1 MMREWRRLYRLR
13 GYTPFGALLAV
24 LLAVLVAADRM
35 TDHWAAAAQQRDA
48 LEQQV
53 AAMRATLERSR
64 KIDTALESARAR
76 LAAVAGRIVTAADAN
91 AASELLAQA
100 TQKWL
105 VSMGATGAAASGTDK
120 EVKATKASS
129 GGADVAS
136 GVASGVTSDVTSD
149 VKSGVKSGVGV
160 ASGVPSGPAS
170 GTAAAE
176 ITVRVMPQQLLR
188 MLGQWQQAPLA
199 MRLVRLE
206 VTVDNPNAPTAL
218 DAMLR
223 VEGIYQRPQPA
234 ASDRPNA
241 SGARPAKAQ
250 ETR

>member
-35 TDHWAAAAQQRDA
+35 TDHWAAAAQRRDA

-64 KIDTALESARAR
+64 KIDAALESARAR

-91 AASELLAQA
+91 AAGELLAQA

-136 GVASGVTSDVTSD
+136 GVASGVTSD

-206 VTVDNPNAPTAL
+206 VTVDNPIAPTAL

>member
-35 TDHWAAAAQQRDA
+35 TDHWAAAAQRRDA

-91 AASELLAQA
+91 AAGELLAQA

-120 EVKATKASS
+120 EAKATKASS
-129 GGADVAS
+129 GGA
-136 GVASGVTSDVTSD
+136 
-149 VKSGVKSGVGV
+149 
-160 ASGVPSGPAS
+160 GVPSGPAS

-188 MLGQWQQAPLA
+188 WRRRRSP
-199 MRLVRLE
+199 RRIRC
-206 VTVDNPNAPTAL
+206 VTVT
-218 DAMLR
+218 
-223 VEGIYQRPQPA
+223 ISQQRHA
-234 ASDRPNA
+234 
-241 SGARPAKAQ
+241 
-250 ETR
+250 

>member
-35 TDHWAAAAQQRDA
+35 TDHWAAAAQRRDA

-64 KIDTALESARAR
+64 KIDAALESARAR

-91 AASELLAQA
+91 AAGELLAQA

-105 VSMGATGAAASGTDK
+105 VSMGATGAAAAGTASGTDK
-120 EVKATKASS
+120 EAKAPS
-129 GGADVAS
+129 GGAGVAS
-136 GVASGVTSDVTSD
+136 GVASGVTSD